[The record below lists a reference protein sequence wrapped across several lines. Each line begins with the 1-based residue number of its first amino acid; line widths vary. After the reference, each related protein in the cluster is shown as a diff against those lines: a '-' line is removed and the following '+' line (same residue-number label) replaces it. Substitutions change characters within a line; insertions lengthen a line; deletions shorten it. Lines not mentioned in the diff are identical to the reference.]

1 MLASLSTDQRER
13 KREFFIFLHLVLIR
27 RPVWMSVFSK
37 KKISRSYYIIR
48 YISLYRRIIISL
60 SIFLEYIIDIK
71 YRINAARGGGER
83 LEGSSTVLEDA
94 FRCSLIRIGGE
105 EKEGRVVARSRPARR
120 GNNYSDVDRG
130 RVTRALMLADGVC
143 VCVQVGELQR
153 REGSETGETDH
164 EARLPHGYNPE
175 LLNDIHAGQR

>member
-1 MLASLSTDQRER
+1 
-13 KREFFIFLHLVLIR
+13 
-27 RPVWMSVFSK
+27 MS
-37 KKISRSYYIIR
+37 IPLDPRNT
-48 YISLYRRIIISL
+48 L
-60 SIFLEYIIDIK
+60 SILNIELTQ
-71 YRINAARGGGER
+71 GGGGGGGREER

-94 FRCSLIRIGGE
+94 FRCSLIRIGGKE
-105 EKEGRVVARSRPARR
+105 EGRVVARSRPARR

-130 RVTRALMLADGVC
+130 RVTRALMLADRVYVC
-143 VCVQVGELQR
+143 VCAQVGELQR

>member
-13 KREFFIFLHLVLIR
+13 KREREFFIFLHLVLIR

-37 KKISRSYYIIR
+37 KKISRSHYIIR
-48 YISLYRRIIISL
+48 YISNYHLFS

-105 EKEGRVVARSRPARR
+105 EKEEGRVVARSRPARR

-143 VCVQVGELQR
+143 VCVRKSASCNGG
-153 REGSETGETDH
+153 REAKRGRQIT
-164 EARLPHGYNPE
+164 RLDC
-175 LLNDIHAGQR
+175 LTAITRSS